1 MSAGTPAAA
10 LPGSPRAFLTLRAR
24 NRTFALPIEFA
35 RSSFR
40 IESLTR
46 VPLAPAHLIGLTN
59 LRGAIVA
66 VVCLS
71 RSIDPAAGASGA
83 GALAVR
89 IEAGGETFALAVHSI
104 GEIVHACPE
113 DASPLSNGE
122 DSPHP
127 AATKGVV
134 RSGATSATILDPLA
148 ILDFR
153 RRT

>member
-1 MSAGTPAAA
+1 MSAGAAAAA
-10 LPGSPRAFLTLRAR
+10 LPGSQRAFLTLRAQD
-24 NRTFALPIEFA
+24 RTFALPIEFA

-66 VVCLS
+66 VVCLT
-71 RSIDPAAGASGA
+71 RRLALAAGASGA
-83 GALAVR
+83 GALAVG
-89 IEAGGETFALAVHSI
+89 IEAGGETFALVVQDI
-104 GEIVHACPE
+104 GEIIHACPE

-127 AATKGVV
+127 AATAGLV
-134 RSGATSATILDPLA
+134 RSGAMSAPILDPLA

-153 RRT
+153 SRT